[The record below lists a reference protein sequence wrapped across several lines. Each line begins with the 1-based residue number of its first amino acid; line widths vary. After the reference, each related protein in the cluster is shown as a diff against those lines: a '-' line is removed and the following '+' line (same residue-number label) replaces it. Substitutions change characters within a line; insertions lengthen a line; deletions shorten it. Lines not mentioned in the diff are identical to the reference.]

1 MYYITDINECN
12 TNNGGCDHICRNTRG
27 SFKCSC
33 NTSYILAAD
42 QKTCITSCDSD
53 IMREPTGHIGTT
65 DFPNLPYASNS
76 NCTWVIDL
84 PEQYKSV
91 ELKVDGM
98 SIEESDNCTKDQLI
112 IMNGKDENSLSLG
125 SYCGNKL
132 PATMQ
137 SSTRAVTVKFV
148 SDGTVNKK
156 GFSLQY
162 KGLTEPVK
170 GKNILCNNH
179 LIYCHL

>member
-1 MYYITDINECN
+1 M
-12 TNNGGCDHICRNTRG
+12 CRNTRG

-42 QKTCITSCDSD
+42 EKTCVTSCDSD
-53 IMREPTGHIGTT
+53 IMHEPTRHIGTT
-65 DFPNLPYASNS
+65 DFPNLPYAPNS

-84 PEQYKSV
+84 PEQYKTA

-112 IMNGKDENSLSLG
+112 IMNGKDKNSLPIG
-125 SYCGNKL
+125 SYC
-132 PATMQ
+132 AMQ

-148 SDGTVNKK
+148 SDGSVNKK

-162 KGLTEPVK
+162 QGLTEPVK
-170 GKNILCNNH
+170 GKNIQCINY
-179 LIYCHL
+179 LIYCYS

>member
-1 MYYITDINECN
+1 M
-12 TNNGGCDHICRNTRG
+12 
-27 SFKCSC
+27 
-33 NTSYILAAD
+33 
-42 QKTCITSCDSD
+42 Q
-53 IMREPTGHIGTT
+53 EPIGHIGTT
-65 DFPNLPYASNS
+65 GFPNLPYAPNS
-76 NCTWVIDL
+76 NCTWLIDL

-112 IMNGKDENSLSLG
+112 IMNGKGENSLPIG

-132 PATMQ
+132 PVAMQ

-148 SDGTVNKK
+148 SDGSVNKK

-170 GKNILCNNH
+170 GKNIHNV
-179 LIYCHL
+179 LII

>member
-1 MYYITDINECN
+1 M
-12 TNNGGCDHICRNTRG
+12 CRNTRG

-33 NTSYILAAD
+33 NTSYILAED
-42 QKTCITSCDSD
+42 QKTCVKGCDGT
-53 IMREPTGHIGTT
+53 IMREPTGHISTT
-65 DFPNLPYASNS
+65 GFPNSSYAPNS

-98 SIEESDNCTKDQLI
+98 LIEKSDNCTKDQLI

-132 PATMQ
+132 PAAMQ
-137 SSTRAVTVKFV
+137 SSTGVVTVRFI
-148 SDGTVNKK
+148 SDGSVNGK
-156 GFSLQY
+156 GFNLQY

-170 GKNILCNNH
+170 GKNIQLSINH
-179 LIYCHL
+179 LI